1 VAEGTGRAK
10 SAEAQAA
17 DHALPEPA
25 KAVVEG
31 AGAVPAKT
39 APNAAGTYAKAAAA
53 SNASPGRGVP
63 AKTGPNAAGRG
74 LVSNGSK
81 QPPLNKP
88 NPWGRGR
95 GNHFRNAFGPQSKY
109 IV

>member
-1 VAEGTGRAK
+1 MAEGTGRAK

-63 AKTGPNAAGRG
+63 AKTEPNAAGRG
-74 LVSNGSK
+74 LVPHGSK
-81 QPPLNKP
+81 QPSTNKSNAWSRGPP
-88 NPWGRGR
+88 NHS
-95 GNHFRNAFGPQSKY
+95 GNASGPQSNY